1 MHYDIILI
9 GGGIVGVATA
19 WQLSEK
25 FPGKKILLLEK
36 EPELALHQTGRNSGV
51 LHAGVY
57 YPPGSL
63 KARFCKRGLNMTVR
77 FCEQHDLPVLQC
89 GKLIVATSKKEQ
101 QRLADLHQRCVQNE
115 LDVELLSTGQ
125 ITELEPAITGLAAMR
140 VSQTGIVNFR
150 RVTEK
155 MAELFRTN
163 GGEIRH
169 ECRVKGL
176 RESTTEVVVKTTQG
190 DFTARFLLVCG
201 GLMADRLARM
211 MGVGD
216 NFQIVP
222 FRGEYFRLADKYND
236 LVSHLIYPI
245 PDPALPFLGIHL
257 TRMIDGYLTVGPN
270 ALQGWKR
277 EGYARRNFSLR
288 DSAAMLGFPGYWK
301 VLGTHWRAGLGELW
315 RSSSRHAYL
324 KRINRYC
331 PQISANDLLPHPV
344 GIRAQGV
351 LRDGNLVHDFLFA
364 ETLRSL
370 HVCNAPSPAATSAI
384 PIAEYLCQKIE
395 MRKIF

>member
-150 RVTEK
+150 RVTGK
-155 MAELFRTN
+155 MAELFRAN

-222 FRGEYFRLADKYND
+222 FRGKYFRLADKYND

-351 LRDGNLVHDFLFA
+351 LRDGTLVHDFLFA

>member
-150 RVTEK
+150 RVTGK
-155 MAELFRTN
+155 MAELFRAN

-351 LRDGNLVHDFLFA
+351 LRDGTLVHDFLFA

>member
-25 FPGKKILLLEK
+25 LPGKKILLLEK
-36 EPELALHQTGRNSGV
+36 ESSLAAHQTGRNSGV

-63 KARFCKRGLNMTVR
+63 KARFCKRGLNLTIR
-77 FCEQHDLPVLQC
+77 FCEQHDLPFEQC

-101 QRLADLHQRCVQNE
+101 QRLANLHQRCVQNE
-115 LDVELLSTGQ
+115 LYVELLSSEQ
-125 ITELEPAITGLAAMR
+125 IRELEPAITGHAAMR
-140 VSQTGIVNFR
+140 VANTGIVDYR

-155 MAELFRTN
+155 MAELFRAN
-163 GGEIRH
+163 GGEIRY
-169 ECRVKGL
+169 ECRVTGL
-176 RESTTEVVVKTTQG
+176 RESTTEVAVKTSQG
-190 DFTARFLLVCG
+190 DFHARFLLACG

-236 LVSHLIYPI
+236 LVSHLIYPV
-245 PDPALPFLGIHL
+245 PDPTLPFLGIHL

-288 DSAAMLGFPGYWK
+288 DSAAMLGYPGYWK
-301 VLGTHWRAGLGELW
+301 VLGKHWRAGLGELW
-315 RSSSRHAYL
+315 RSSSHRAYL

-331 PQISANDLLPHPV
+331 PQILANDLLPHPV

-351 LRDGNLVHDFLFA
+351 LRDGTLVHDFLFA

-395 MRKIF
+395 MRRIF